1 MPQGQWSRFRYYGR
15 GPVENYCDRFG
26 GAFVG
31 VYESTPEKEFYP
43 YVRPQETG
51 HHTGLRWLEGSSFTV
66 QAVDGPFEA
75 NVLKQ
80 YLEDLDSEE
89 ATWCDYQWNNFD
101 PAAEK
106 DPARAK
112 NVLRRQTHLN
122 DIPVRETVEI
132 SLDGFMAGVG
142 GYDSWG
148 SWPEHERNLWDNR
161 NYGWSVL
168 LVPNK

>member
-1 MPQGQWSRFRYYGR
+1 M
-15 GPVENYCDRFG
+15 
-26 GAFVG
+26 
-31 VYESTPEKEFYP
+31 
-43 YVRPQETG
+43 
-51 HHTGLRWLEGSSFTV
+51 
-66 QAVDGPFEA
+66 QALDNPFEG

-89 ATWCDYQWNNFD
+89 ATWRDYQWTNFD

-106 DPARAK
+106 DPAKAK
-112 NVLRRQTHLN
+112 NRLRRQTHLD

-132 SLDGFMAGVG
+132 SIDGFMAGVG

-148 SWPEHERNLWDNR
+148 SWPEPERNLWDNR
-161 NYGWSVL
+161 DYSWGVL